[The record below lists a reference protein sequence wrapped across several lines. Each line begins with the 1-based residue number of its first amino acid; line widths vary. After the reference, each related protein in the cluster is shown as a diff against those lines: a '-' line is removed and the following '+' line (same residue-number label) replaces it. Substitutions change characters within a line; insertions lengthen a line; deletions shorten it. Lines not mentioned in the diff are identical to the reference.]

1 MKLPKHLPVLLFAF
15 AATTAHAQGIFNK
28 VKEKVNQRKDQKI
41 DKAIDKGL
49 DKADA
54 AATIPA
60 NTSGTDAQ
68 NQSNPAAGSATGA
81 GSSAAAAT
89 DAKPASFKTYANY
102 DFVPGSTI
110 IFEDNFSEDADGEF
124 PTHWD
129 LINGQ
134 GVLNKLQGEE
144 AFFLTD
150 GNYVRVAPL
159 MKKASYLPAEFTL
172 EFDTYLTEAAYG
184 LRVHFLDAGKQD
196 LFAFATNSGGVDY
209 SSEDKS
215 LSGSFSEETKY
226 SNYFTKWHHYA
237 FVFKNGQAKVYCDAA
252 RVLVVPNAGAGAKPA
267 MLQFAGIG
275 NVEAPIIFKNVRI
288 AEGGGMNTPGRKF
301 TDSKIITHGINF
313 DVNKAIIKPES
324 MGTLNSIVKLMKDN
338 PEVKFEVGGHTDSD
352 GDDGANM
359 KLSQARADA
368 VRTQLISMGVDAA
381 RLSAKGYG
389 ESKPVAD
396 NSSFEGKANNRRVEF
411 VKK

>member
-1 MKLPKHLPVLLFAF
+1 MKLPKLLLILLITSAS
-15 AATTAHAQGIFNK
+15 TGVHAQGLLNK
-28 VKEKVNQRKDQKI
+28 IKSKVNQRKDQKI
-41 DKAIDKGL
+41 DKAIDNGL

-60 NTSGTDAQ
+60 GNTGTNPQSQSTAP
-68 NQSNPAAGSATGA
+68 SNPTTEAGST
-81 GSSAAAAT
+81 AAT
-89 DAKPASFKTYANY
+89 TAGAKPASFKTYANY

-124 PTHWD
+124 PSHWD

-134 GVLNKLQGEE
+134 GVLNKMQGEE
-144 AFFLTD
+144 SFFLTD

-159 MKKASYLPAEFTL
+159 MKKANYLPAEFTL

-184 LRVHFLDAGKQD
+184 IRVHFIDADKQD

-209 SSEDKS
+209 SFTDKA
-215 LSGSFSEETKY
+215 LSGSFAEENG
-226 SNYFTKWHHYA
+226 SANYFNKWHHFA
-237 FVFKNGQAKVYCDAA
+237 FIFKNGQAKVYCDAA
-252 RVLVVPNAGAGAKPA
+252 RVLVIPNVGAGAKPA
-267 MLQFAGIG
+267 TLQFTGIG
-275 NVEAPIIFKNVRI
+275 NIEAPIIFKNIRI
-288 AEGGGMNTPGRKF
+288 AEGGGMNTPGKKF

-313 DVNKAIIKPES
+313 DVNKAVIKPES
-324 MGTLNSIVKLMKDN
+324 MGTLNSIVQLMKDN

-352 GDDGANM
+352 GEDAANM
-359 KLSQARADA
+359 KLSQARAEA